1 MEEIADLR
9 SAVSTLVT
17 SIAGI
22 QAADAQQATDVA
34 ALTDQHGNA
43 HAQQA
48 AINSQIMSSLAALQT
63 EADQNENAAE
73 NAHAQQ
79 AVINSQITSSLTA
92 LQAENAQQATDVAA
106 LTDQHENA
114 HAQQAVINSQITSNL
129 TALQA
134 ENAQQATDGANLGS
148 TIDAT
153 ISAIA
158 VRKTF
163 ATSGIPSDND
173 VNHWQS
179 VQIRNSCRNG
189 CRHGR
194 PHCQGIN
201 STGWNGG
208 PLSGRPGWPRS
219 RAQNLVI
226 FTGVTNAHNV
236 RSMQVDPWQWA
247 HWNWAGCGSDAPC
260 PPPVWL
266 MTGGPPTCLCVTVL
280 GLSAACLLRKDACVT
295 VCHCHVD

>member
-79 AVINSQITSSLTA
+79 AVINSQITSS
-92 LQAENAQQATDVAA
+92 
-106 LTDQHENA
+106 
-114 HAQQAVINSQITSNL
+114 L